1 MAQQTSTMAGAK
13 PPLPRADR
21 RLALPPRQRLLAL
34 LWLALACAGL
44 FLTYG
49 VQTDWAFALQ
59 HRGAKLAA
67 MVMVAYAVG
76 VSTVL
81 FHSITHNR
89 ILTPAI
95 MGFDALYLLLQT
107 TLAYAFGM
115 QAVSAFNPT
124 LKFAAETLLMVL
136 MAWLLFRS
144 LFTGAVR
151 SLHLMLLVGVV
162 MGVLFRALTGLML
175 RLIDPNQF
183 GSLQDRFFAS
193 FNLMATHLLWSA
205 ALVLLGVT
213 LWLWRMR
220 RNFDVIALGRDMA
233 ISLGVDY
240 PRQVM
245 QILLCI
251 AILVSISTAL
261 VGPVTFLGLLAANLA
276 YQLMGDMRHRYSLPA
291 AVLVGS
297 IALLGGQLL
306 LEHGLGFN
314 AALSTV
320 IELLGGV
327 VFLALLLHSKGQ

>member
-115 QAVSAFNPT
+115 Q
-124 LKFAAETLLMVL
+124 
-136 MAWLLFRS
+136 
-144 LFTGAVR
+144 
-151 SLHLMLLVGVV
+151 
-162 MGVLFRALTGLML
+162 
-175 RLIDPNQF
+175 
-183 GSLQDRFFAS
+183 
-193 FNLMATHLLWSA
+193 
-205 ALVLLGVT
+205 
-213 LWLWRMR
+213 
-220 RNFDVIALGRDMA
+220 
-233 ISLGVDY
+233 VD
-240 PRQVM
+240 
-245 QILLCI
+245 
-251 AILVSISTAL
+251 
-261 VGPVTFLGLLAANLA
+261 
-276 YQLMGDMRHRYSLPA
+276 
-291 AVLVGS
+291 
-297 IALLGGQLL
+297 
-306 LEHGLGFN
+306 
-314 AALSTV
+314 
-320 IELLGGV
+320 
-327 VFLALLLHSKGQ
+327 